1 MCPQAA
7 GREDRGACGQIGDR
21 WPLRPRRRAFGRAE
35 ERGNSFEWPRSGHRS
50 RLDRP
55 IRRRW
60 LGSQDGAGVAYRAL
74 EPNLSTSSTRAPPFP
89 DMVRLVR
96 PPSARSGQRGASRR
110 EWNRGWQPWR
120 TWAGPT
126 DSLPATFRGTSV
138 EQRRAFGS
146 QGAVRGTSSPNS
158 KNMTNDPIIQNGNC

>member
-89 DMVRLVR
+89 DVVRSVR
-96 PPSARSGQRGASRR
+96 PPSARSGPGGAPRR
-110 EWNRGWQPWR
+110 EWNRGWQPWT
-120 TWAGPT
+120 TWAG
-126 DSLPATFRGTSV
+126 SHRLPSGHFSRD
-138 EQRRAFGS
+138 FD
-146 QGAVRGTSSPNS
+146 GAKEGLREPKGREGHDLNQHQ
-158 KNMTNDPIIQNGNC
+158 NDD